1 MAFRVWLG
9 RFRFVLASIVVS
21 AAIVFLGNVQDADA
35 KTRMVSLVVDGN
47 TGRVLYSRGAN
58 VQKYPASLTK
68 IMTLYVMFEEMKK
81 RRINNHSW
89 IRFSRRAAAQPPSK
103 LGLRPGQRIRAIHA
117 IKMLVTKSA
126 NDVAVAVAEHISG
139 TEYKFAKRMTR
150 TARRLGMSRTVFR
163 NASGLPDRAQVT
175 TAKDMVTLSRA
186 IQRDFPQYFHYF
198 KTRSFT
204 YNGRKYRNHNRLL
217 GRYRGMEGIK
227 TGYTRAAGFNL
238 TTSVKYN
245 NRHIVAVVMGG
256 KTSRKR
262 DAYMRYVLDRS
273 LPRAVALLP
282 AAIRV
287 KKQRLALAV
296 KKDNSDRHVIKLLRR
311 DEQTMLKDYT
321 LSAKIAAIVSK
332 PVVLGSSVRRVAEI
346 TDTVRATAE
355 QGSRDP
361 AADPVRVAAAPE
373 TRPAKKIIAKIP
385 PVAANTS
392 PWNIQVGAFA
402 LKTQALDRLQTV
414 KRAAARILIGS
425 SEFVQEVNSDGK
437 TFYRARFG
445 LERKRTASLAC
456 KNLKRKNIAC
466 FVLKN

>member
-9 RFRFVLASIVVS
+9 RCRFVLASVVVS
-21 AAIVFLGNVQDADA
+21 GAIFFLGNVQDADA
-35 KTRMVSLVVDGN
+35 RSRMVSLVVDGN

-58 VQKYPASLTK
+58 VQRYPASLTK
-68 IMTLYVMFEEMKK
+68 IMTLYVMFEEMQK
-81 RRINNHSW
+81 RRINNHTW

-150 TARRLGMSRTVFR
+150 TARKLGMSRTVFR
-163 NASGLPDRAQVT
+163 NASGLPNSSQIT

-186 IQRDFPQYFHYF
+186 IQRDFPQYFKYF

-245 NRHIVAVVMGG
+245 NRHIVAAVLGG

-262 DAYMRYVLDRS
+262 DSYMRYVLDRS
-273 LPRAVALLP
+273 LPRAVALSP
-282 AAIRV
+282 AAIRA
-287 KKQRLALAV
+287 KKQRLAFA
-296 KKDNSDRHVIKLLRR
+296 KKENNSDRHVIRLLRR
-311 DEQTMLKDYT
+311 DEQTMLQDYT
-321 LSAKIAAIVSK
+321 LRDRIAAIINK

-346 TDTVRATAE
+346 TDTVRAATE
-355 QGSRDP
+355 QGSREP
-361 AADPVRVAAAPE
+361 ATGSVRIAAVK
-373 TRPAKKIIAKIP
+373 TPAVKKTIAKSP

-402 LKTQALDRLQTV
+402 LKTQALDRLETV
-414 KRAAARILIGS
+414 RRAATRILIGS

-445 LERKRTASLAC
+445 LKKKRTASIAC